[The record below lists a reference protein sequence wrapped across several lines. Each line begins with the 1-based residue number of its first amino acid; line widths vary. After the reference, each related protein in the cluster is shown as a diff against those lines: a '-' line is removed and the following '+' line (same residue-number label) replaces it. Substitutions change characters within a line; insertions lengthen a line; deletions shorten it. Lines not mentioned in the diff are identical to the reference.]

1 MVLFSQL
8 FPGAM
13 QTVSKKIVQSRTNST
28 LVGVFSIILVFI
40 SAFVNMVSR
49 MLARETKR
57 QIHAGLD
64 SERLLVFL
72 LQFSCDTTSLTTC
85 VAEKLN
91 TSAALVTPCLIRG
104 LNVSVDG
111 GLEICPSRGPSCP
124 FPEVCVCLFV
134 FRSVRRNMSHLCL
147 SDLWLLMRL
156 LFVSV
161 FQLQRAADAA
171 GLLRVPADQQHRE
184 AGPHAVH
191 PAHLPA
197 AGGVA
202 TSSTV

>member
-1 MVLFSQL
+1 M
-8 FPGAM
+8 
-13 QTVSKKIVQSRTNST
+13 
-28 LVGVFSIILVFI
+28 
-40 SAFVNMVSR
+40 
-49 MLARETKR
+49 
-57 QIHAGLD
+57 
-64 SERLLVFL
+64 
-72 LQFSCDTTSLTTC
+72 
-85 VAEKLN
+85 
-91 TSAALVTPCLIRG
+91 
-104 LNVSVDG
+104 
-111 GLEICPSRGPSCP
+111 
-124 FPEVCVCLFV
+124 FV
-134 FRSVRRNMSHLCL
+134 FPPTTRRKMSDFGFW
-147 SDLWLLMRL
+147 DLRLLMRL